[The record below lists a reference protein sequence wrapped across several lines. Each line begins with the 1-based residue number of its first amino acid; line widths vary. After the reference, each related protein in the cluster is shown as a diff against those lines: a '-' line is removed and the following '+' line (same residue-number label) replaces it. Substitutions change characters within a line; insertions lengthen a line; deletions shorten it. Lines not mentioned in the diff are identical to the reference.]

1 MDGLLGAALGAEVWS
16 YAFEYDPRAICQ
28 DDLGMMAA
36 ESAAPAPAP
45 GTQLFRSLRSLRQ
58 APGASMY
65 YLGKKNEVEEAEKA
79 AETSPEAS

>member
-1 MDGLLGAALGAEVWS
+1 
-16 YAFEYDPRAICQ
+16 
-28 DDLGMMAA
+28 MMAA

-79 AETSPEAS
+79 AETSPEVGSMASELLQLLLNAIWKLPKMMVKR